1 MGRFFLRN
9 AYLNLLFDFSKTLIL
24 EHKGWGGEKVWWRKK
39 TGKKMKMMK
48 KRMKTRNGETDQ
60 KTKQLNLFFMI

>member
-1 MGRFFLRN
+1 M
-9 AYLNLLFDFSKTLIL
+9 LIL

-39 TGKKMKMMK
+39 TGKKMKIMM

-60 KTKQLNLFFMI
+60 KTKQLDLFFMI